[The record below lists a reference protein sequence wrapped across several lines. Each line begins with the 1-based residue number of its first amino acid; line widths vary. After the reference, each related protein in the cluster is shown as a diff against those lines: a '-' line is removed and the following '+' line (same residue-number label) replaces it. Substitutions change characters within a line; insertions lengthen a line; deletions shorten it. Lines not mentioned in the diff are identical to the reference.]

1 MKKNNQLV
9 EVNNRK
15 DAFFASICSADR
27 CIDTSVSPTIVELT
41 GHCRDGSGIG
51 VQFVMGCH
59 ANDVKVYSIYKN
71 GVKKIKSLRDNR
83 GRLAVTVNGTVISV
97 NELIFQLWI
106 MSFGFPC
113 KSGEYNHHY
122 PACWA
127 GVADEI
133 FAPTSGDV
141 CSHEQNVAHWNCI
154 FRIYKE
160 TGYKCSMG
168 TYSKGYSILSEDA
181 ITRELVEEYDQLGMI
196 TIMEDDGDP
205 KTKEV
210 N

>member
-9 EVNNRK
+9 EVNRK

-51 VQFVMGCH
+51 VQFIMGCH
-59 ANDVKVYSIYKN
+59 ANDAKVYSIYKN
-71 GVKKIKSLRDNR
+71 GAKKIKSLRDNG
-83 GRLAVTVNGTVISV
+83 GRLAVTVNGTIIAV

-106 MSFGFPC
+106 MSLGFPC

-127 GVADEI
+127 GFDGEI

-141 CSHEQNVAHWNCI
+141 CSPEQNKAHWNCLR
-154 FRIYKE
+154 RIYAE
-160 TGYKCSMG
+160 TGYKCSMD
-168 TYSKGYSILSEDA
+168 TYSKGYSILSQNA
-181 ITRELVEEYDQLGMI
+181 ITRNLVQQYDALGYL
-196 TIMEDDGDP
+196 TIMQDDGDP
-205 KTKEV
+205 NKGV